1 MKVGKKDTENQNP
14 HYLVM
19 KLQNGAIFLKSFAVP
34 QNLNVGVIIYPTH
47 LLLKKNRS
55 THTHT
60 KKTVLKIALYLI
72 VQV

>member
-1 MKVGKKDTENQNP
+1 MKIGKKDMENQNP

-34 QNLNVGVIIYPTH
+34 QNLNVGVIICPTQ
-47 LLLKKNRS
+47 LLIKKNGS
-55 THTHT
+55 THT

>member
-1 MKVGKKDTENQNP
+1 MKIGKKDMANQNP

-34 QNLNVGVIIYPTH
+34 PNLNVGVIICPTQ

-55 THTHT
+55 THT
-60 KKTVLKIALYLI
+60 KKTALKIALYLI

>member
-1 MKVGKKDTENQNP
+1 MKIGKKDMENQNP

-19 KLQNGAIFLKSFAVP
+19 KLQNGAVFLKSFAVP
-34 QNLNVGVIIYPTH
+34 QNLNVGVIICPTH

-55 THTHT
+55 TQNKN